1 VVALPFIYWVATI
14 ELGLI
19 NSNDNKFTLSFGQ
32 VCNVSPRISHGVS
45 LTGRM
50 CYQVLAV
57 FVAVPPV
64 ISVARLAPE
73 WYNWAINLTWVRRMT
88 GRPKSPR
95 SSFDGRESLL
105 PLSGK
110 GRSRSM
116 GSIDD
121 TPSMADSKYA
131 PPTMPMAEYGS
142 HDSTKGKY
150 TLVDGQ

>member
-1 VVALPFIYWVATI
+1 MVALPFIYWVATI

-19 NSNDNKFTLSFGQ
+19 NSNDNKFTLSFG
-32 VCNVSPRISHGVS
+32 
-45 LTGRM
+45 
-50 CYQVLAV
+50 QVLAV